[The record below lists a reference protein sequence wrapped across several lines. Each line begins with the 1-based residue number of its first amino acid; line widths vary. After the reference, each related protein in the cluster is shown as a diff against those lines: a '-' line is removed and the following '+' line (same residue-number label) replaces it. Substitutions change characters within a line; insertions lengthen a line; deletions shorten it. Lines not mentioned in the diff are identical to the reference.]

1 MVPEIARI
9 YAKPGYPKHHPN
21 TVVPEYPAAMHA
33 KYELMQLTIRDNPFR
48 TQFFCWLD
56 IGLFR
61 DIASEPIDSPRFS
74 LTLPDGF
81 QLDSVAYTE
90 VYSRDTKAPV
100 EDIIKNNMVWVC
112 GCFFI
117 GEATVMFRWTEE
129 YKVSCSQLTGT

>member
-33 KYELMQLTIRDNPFR
+33 KYELVQLTIRNNPFR
-48 TQFFCWLD
+48 TKYFCWQD

-61 DIASEPIDSPRFS
+61 ENEQEDSPRFS
-74 LTLPDGF
+74 LTLPIGF
-81 QLDSVAYTE
+81 QMDSVAYNE
-90 VYSRDTKAPV
+90 VYRRNSKASV
-100 EDIIKNNMVWVC
+100 KDIISRNMVWVC